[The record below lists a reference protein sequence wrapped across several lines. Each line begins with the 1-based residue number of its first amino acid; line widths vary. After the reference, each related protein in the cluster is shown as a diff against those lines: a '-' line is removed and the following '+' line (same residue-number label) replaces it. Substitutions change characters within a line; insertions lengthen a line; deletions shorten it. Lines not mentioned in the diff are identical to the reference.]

1 MDKTRR
7 KLLIGTSVSLLLAGW
22 WPQSVFAKRASEE
35 AFISRSM
42 EETIR
47 ELIGDTE
54 VIEDQEHIHIEAPS
68 ISENGAVVPISVD
81 VDMDNV
87 DAISL
92 LVEKN
97 PLPLT
102 STYKFHKASAPYIST
117 RIKMGETSNV
127 IALVS
132 VDGKHYKAT
141 KFIKVT
147 IGGCGG

>member
-7 KLLIGTSVSLLLAGW
+7 KLLVGTSAGLLLATL
-22 WPQSVFAKRASEE
+22 WPQSLFAKRASEE
-35 AFISRSM
+35 AFTSEAM
-42 EETIR
+42 EDTIKK
-47 ELIGDTE
+47 LIGDAD
-54 VIEDQEHIHIEAPS
+54 VIEDQEHIHIKAPS
-68 ISENGAVVPISVD
+68 ISENGSVVPISVE

-102 STYKFHKASAPYIST
+102 STYKFHKASAPYVST
-117 RIKMGETSNV
+117 RIKMRGSSNV
-127 IALVS
+127 IALVTA
-132 VDGKHYKAT
+132 DGKHYKAT
-141 KFIKVT
+141 ELVKVT

>member
-7 KLLIGTSVSLLLAGW
+7 KLLIGTGTGLLLASW
-22 WPQSVFAKRASEE
+22 WPQSLFAARASEE
-35 AFISRSM
+35 AFGSKSLDESIKG
-42 EETIR
+42 
-47 ELIGDTE
+47 LVGDAE
-54 VIEDQEHIHIEAPS
+54 VIEDSEHIHIKAPT
-68 ISENGAVVPISVD
+68 ISENGAVVPISVE

-102 STYKFHKASAPYIST
+102 SSYKFHKASDPYIST
-117 RIKMGETSNV
+117 RIKMMGTSDV
-127 IALVS
+127 IALVTA
-132 VDGKHYKAT
+132 DGKHYKAT
-141 KFIKVT
+141 ELVKVT

>member
-7 KLLIGTSVSLLLAGW
+7 KLLIGTGTGLLLASW
-22 WPQSVFAKRASEE
+22 WPQSLLAARSAEE
-35 AFISRSM
+35 AFVSEALDQSIK
-42 EETIR
+42 
-47 ELIGDTE
+47 ELIGDAE
-54 VIEDQEHIHIEAPS
+54 VIEDNENIHIKAPT
-68 ISENGAVVPISVD
+68 ISENGAVVPISVE

-102 STYKFHKASAPYIST
+102 SSYKFHKASDPYVST
-117 RIKMGETSNV
+117 RIKMMKTSDV
-127 IALVS
+127 IALVTA
-132 VDGKHYKAT
+132 DGKHYKAT
-141 KFIKVT
+141 ELVKVT